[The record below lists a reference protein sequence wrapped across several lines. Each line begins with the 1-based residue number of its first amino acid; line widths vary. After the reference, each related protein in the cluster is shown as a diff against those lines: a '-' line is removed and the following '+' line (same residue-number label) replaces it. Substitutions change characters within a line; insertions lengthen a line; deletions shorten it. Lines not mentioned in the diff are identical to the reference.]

1 MKNVDFNEIKKI
13 LLERKLPDYDDFFE
27 VLNEV
32 TESLENEDES
42 YRPKNDD
49 GKCGSLID
57 FQNEDRLT
65 LVIPDL
71 HARPDFL
78 LNILS
83 ADVRKII
90 NENES
95 DLLFC
100 GNEKTEGAE
109 SGKTVFEMVQNDL
122 IRLVFL
128 GDILHSENNRIRWYQ
143 IEEEFEQKQYSG
155 EKMCIEMG
163 EGLSLLFCLCRLKSI
178 FPKNIHILKGNHENI
193 LNKTG
198 DGDFGFKKFVDEGE
212 MCRLFVQNYYGDDI
226 LFLIHCFE
234 KELPL
239 VYVSKNVVVS
249 HAEPKISF
257 SRKEIINARKNEQII
272 YAFTWTANDEAEEG
286 SVCQIIKNLI
296 CDDEKENG
304 IQMENENQAE
314 YKTQKE
320 NENQNEND
328 YVYIAGHRPVK
339 DNFALRQGGKFI
351 QIHNVKKQNVAVVKF
366 WKKFSPENDIVS
378 VF

>member
-1 MKNVDFNEIKKI
+1 MTCVDFKEIRNI
-13 LLERKLPDYDDFFE
+13 LNQKKLPDYADFFE

-32 TESLENEDES
+32 TEVLENESEFF
-42 YRPKNDD
+42 RPKNDK

-57 FQNEDRLT
+57 FQNEDKLT
-65 LVIPDL
+65 LVVPDL

-78 LNILS
+78 LDILS
-83 ADVRKII
+83 ADVKKFVD
-90 NENES
+90 ENEI
-95 DLLFC
+95 DYLFFGKEKTDCVEC
-100 GNEKTEGAE
+100 GN
-109 SGKTVFEMVQNDL
+109 SVFEMLQNDL
-122 IRLVFL
+122 IRLVFV
-128 GDILHSENNRIRWYQ
+128 GDILHSENNRNRWYQ
-143 IEEEFEQKQYSG
+143 IEDEFEQKNYSG

-163 EGLSLLFCLCRLKSI
+163 EGLSVLFSLCRLKSS

-198 DGDFGFKKFVDEGE
+198 NGDFGFKKFVDEGE

-239 VYVSKNVVVS
+239 VFVSKNAVVS
-249 HAEPKISF
+249 HAEPKTAF
-257 SRKEIINARKNEQII
+257 SRKEIINARNNAEII
-272 YAFTWTANDEAEEG
+272 YGFTWTANGEAEEG
-286 SVCQIIKNLI
+286 SVSQIIKNLVY
-296 CDDEKENG
+296 DEKNKCETA
-304 IQMENENQAE
+304 NENPCE
-314 YKTQKE
+314 K
-320 NENQNEND
+320 D
-328 YVYIAGHRPVK
+328 YVYLAGHRPVK
-339 DNFALRQGGKFI
+339 DNFELRQGGKFI

>member
-1 MKNVDFNEIKKI
+1 MTCADFKEIRNI
-13 LLERKLPDYDDFFE
+13 LNQKKLPDYADFFE

-32 TESLENEDES
+32 TEVLENESEFF
-42 YRPKNDD
+42 RPKNDK

-57 FQNEDRLT
+57 FQNEDKLT
-65 LVIPDL
+65 LVVPDL

-95 DLLFC
+95 DFLFC
-100 GNEKTEGAE
+100 GTENTEGAE

-122 IRLVFL
+122 IRLVFV
-128 GDILHSENNRIRWYQ
+128 GDILHSENNRNRWYQ
-143 IEEEFEQKQYSG
+143 IEDEFEQKNYSG

-163 EGLSLLFCLCRLKSI
+163 EGLSVLFSLCRLKSS

-198 DGDFGFKKFVDEGE
+198 NGDFGFKKFVDEGE

-239 VYVSKNVVVS
+239 VFVSKNAVVS
-249 HAEPKISF
+249 HAEPKTAF
-257 SRKEIINARKNEQII
+257 SRKEIINARNNAEII
-272 YAFTWTANDEAEEG
+272 YGFTWTANGEAEEG
-286 SVCQIIKNLI
+286 SVGQIIKNLV
-296 CDDEKENG
+296 CETEKNKCETA
-304 IQMENENQAE
+304 NENPCE
-314 YKTQKE
+314 K
-320 NENQNEND
+320 D
-328 YVYIAGHRPVK
+328 YVYLAGHRPVK
-339 DNFALRQGGKFI
+339 DNFELRQGGKFI

>member
-1 MKNVDFNEIKKI
+1 MTCFDFNIIKNI
-13 LLERKLPDYDDFFE
+13 LLEKKLPDYDDFFE

-32 TESLENEDES
+32 TEVLENEDES

-49 GKCGSLID
+49 EKCGSLID
-57 FQNEDRLT
+57 FQNEDKLT
-65 LVIPDL
+65 LVVPDL

-78 LNILS
+78 LDILS
-83 ADVRKII
+83 ADVKKFVD
-90 NENES
+90 ENEL
-95 DLLFC
+95 DFLFC
-100 GNEKTEGAE
+100 GKSRTDCVKCGN
-109 SGKTVFEMVQNDL
+109 SVFEMLQNDL
-122 IRLVFL
+122 IRLVFV
-128 GDILHSENNRIRWYQ
+128 GDILHSENNRNRWYQ
-143 IEEEFEQKQYSG
+143 IEDEFEQKNYSG

-163 EGLSLLFCLCRLKSI
+163 EGLSVLFSLCRLKAS

-198 DGDFGFKKFVDEGE
+198 NGDFGFKKFVDEGE

-239 VYVSKNVVVS
+239 VFVSKNAVVS
-249 HAEPKISF
+249 HAEPKTAF
-257 SRKEIINARKNEQII
+257 SRKEIINARNNAEII
-272 YAFTWTANDEAEEG
+272 YGFTWTANGEAEEG
-286 SVCQIIKNLI
+286 SVGQIIKNLV
-296 CDDEKENG
+296 CDAEKETEIENKDE
-304 IQMENENQAE
+304 IQTEFENENVNQD
-314 YKTQKE
+314 E
-320 NENQNEND
+320 NN
-328 YVYIAGHRPVK
+328 YVYLAGHRPVK
-339 DNFALRQGGKFI
+339 DNFELRQGGKFI

>member
-1 MKNVDFNEIKKI
+1 MTCVDFKEIRNI
-13 LLERKLPDYDDFFE
+13 LNQKKLPDYADFFE

-32 TESLENEDES
+32 TEVLENESEFF
-42 YRPKNDD
+42 RPKNDK

-57 FQNEDRLT
+57 FQNEDKLT
-65 LVIPDL
+65 LVVPDL

-78 LNILS
+78 LDILS
-83 ADVRKII
+83 ADVKKFVD
-90 NENES
+90 ENEI
-95 DLLFC
+95 DYLFFGKEKTDCVEC
-100 GNEKTEGAE
+100 GN
-109 SGKTVFEMVQNDL
+109 SVFEMLQNDL
-122 IRLVFL
+122 IRLVFV
-128 GDILHSENNRIRWYQ
+128 GDILHSENNRNRWYQ
-143 IEEEFEQKQYSG
+143 IEDEFEQKNYSG

-163 EGLSLLFCLCRLKSI
+163 EGLSVLFSLCRLKAS

-198 DGDFGFKKFVDEGE
+198 NGDFGFKKFVDEGE

-239 VYVSKNVVVS
+239 VFVSKNAVVS
-249 HAEPKISF
+249 HAEPKTAF
-257 SRKEIINARKNEQII
+257 SRKEIINARNNAEII
-272 YAFTWTANDEAEEG
+272 YGFTWTANGEAEEG
-286 SVCQIIKNLI
+286 SVGQIRKKLVG
-296 CDDEKENG
+296 DAEKETEIENKDE
-304 IQMENENQAE
+304 IQTEFENENVNQD
-314 YKTQKE
+314 E
-320 NENQNEND
+320 NN
-328 YVYIAGHRPVK
+328 YVYLAGHRPVK
-339 DNFALRQGGKFI
+339 DNFELRQGGKFI

>member
-1 MKNVDFNEIKKI
+1 MTCVDFKEIRNI
-13 LLERKLPDYDDFFE
+13 LNQKKLPDYADFFE

-32 TESLENEDES
+32 TEVLENESEFF
-42 YRPKNDD
+42 RPKNDK

-57 FQNEDRLT
+57 FQNEDKLT
-65 LVIPDL
+65 LVVPDL

-78 LNILS
+78 LDILS
-83 ADVRKII
+83 ADVKKFLD
-90 NENES
+90 ENEL
-95 DLLFC
+95 DFLFC
-100 GNEKTEGAE
+100 VKSRTDCVKCGN
-109 SGKTVFEMVQNDL
+109 SVFEMLQNDL
-122 IRLVFL
+122 IRLVFV
-128 GDILHSENNRIRWYQ
+128 GDILHSENNRNRWYQ
-143 IEEEFEQKQYSG
+143 IEDEFEQKNYSG

-163 EGLSLLFCLCRLKSI
+163 EGLSVLFSLCRLKAS

-198 DGDFGFKKFVDEGE
+198 NGDFGFKKFVDEGE

-239 VYVSKNVVVS
+239 VFVSKNAVVS
-249 HAEPKISF
+249 HAEPKTAF
-257 SRKEIINARKNEQII
+257 SRKEIINARNNAEII
-272 YAFTWTANDEAEEG
+272 YGFTWTANGEAEEG
-286 SVCQIIKNLI
+286 SVGQIIKNLV
-296 CDDEKENG
+296 CETEKNKCETA
-304 IQMENENQAE
+304 NENPCE
-314 YKTQKE
+314 K
-320 NENQNEND
+320 D
-328 YVYIAGHRPVK
+328 YVYLAGHRPVK
-339 DNFALRQGGKFI
+339 DNFELRQGGKFI

>member
-1 MKNVDFNEIKKI
+1 MTCADFKEIRNI
-13 LLERKLPDYDDFFE
+13 LNQKKLPDYADFFE

-32 TESLENEDES
+32 TEVLENESEFF
-42 YRPKNDD
+42 RPKNDK

-57 FQNEDRLT
+57 FQNEDKLT
-65 LVIPDL
+65 LVVPDL

-78 LNILS
+78 LDILS
-83 ADVRKII
+83 ADVKKFVD
-90 NENES
+90 ENEL
-95 DLLFC
+95 DFLFC
-100 GNEKTEGAE
+100 GKSRTDCVKCGN
-109 SGKTVFEMVQNDL
+109 SVFEMLQNDL
-122 IRLVFL
+122 IRLVFV
-128 GDILHSENNRIRWYQ
+128 GDILHSENNRNRWYQ
-143 IEEEFEQKQYSG
+143 IEDEFEQKNYSG

-163 EGLSLLFCLCRLKSI
+163 EGLSVLFSLCRLKSS

-198 DGDFGFKKFVDEGE
+198 NGDFGFKKFVDEGE

-239 VYVSKNVVVS
+239 VFVSKNAVVS
-249 HAEPKISF
+249 HAEPKTAF
-257 SRKEIINARKNEQII
+257 SRKEIINARNNAEII
-272 YAFTWTANDEAEEG
+272 YGFTWTANGEAEEG
-286 SVCQIIKNLI
+286 SVGQIIKNLV
-296 CDDEKENG
+296 CDAEKETEIENKDE
-304 IQMENENQAE
+304 IQTEFENENVNQD
-314 YKTQKE
+314 E
-320 NENQNEND
+320 NN
-328 YVYIAGHRPVK
+328 YVYLAGHRPVK
-339 DNFALRQGGKFI
+339 DNFELRQGGKFI

>member
-1 MKNVDFNEIKKI
+1 MTCVDFKEIRNI
-13 LLERKLPDYDDFFE
+13 LNQKKLPDYADFFE

-32 TESLENEDES
+32 TEVLENESEFF
-42 YRPKNDD
+42 RPKNDK

-57 FQNEDRLT
+57 FQNEDKLT
-65 LVIPDL
+65 LVVPDL

-100 GNEKTEGAE
+100 ANENTEGAE

-122 IRLVFL
+122 IRLVFV

-143 IEEEFEQKQYSG
+143 IEEEFEQKNYSG

-163 EGLSLLFCLCRLKSI
+163 EGLSVLFSLCRLKSS

-198 DGDFGFKKFVDEGE
+198 NGDFGFKKFVDEGE

-239 VYVSKNVVVS
+239 VFVSKNAVIS
-249 HAEPKISF
+249 HAEPKTAF
-257 SRKEIINARKNEQII
+257 SRKEIINARNNAEII
-272 YAFTWTANDEAEEG
+272 YGFTWTANDEAEEG

-296 CDDEKENG
+296 CDDEKETEIENKDE
-304 IQMENENQAE
+304 IQTEFENENVNQD
-314 YKTQKE
+314 E
-320 NENQNEND
+320 NN
-328 YVYIAGHRPVK
+328 YVYLAGHRPVK
-339 DNFALRQGGKFI
+339 DNFELRQGGKFI

>member
-1 MKNVDFNEIKKI
+1 MTCVDFKEIRNI
-13 LLERKLPDYDDFFE
+13 LNQKKLPDYADFFE

-32 TESLENEDES
+32 TEVLENESEFF
-42 YRPKNDD
+42 RPKNDK

-57 FQNEDRLT
+57 FQNEDKLT
-65 LVIPDL
+65 LVVPDL

-78 LNILS
+78 LDILS
-83 ADVRKII
+83 ADVKKFLD
-90 NENES
+90 ENEL
-95 DLLFC
+95 DFLFC
-100 GNEKTEGAE
+100 AKSRTDCVKCGN
-109 SGKTVFEMVQNDL
+109 SVFEMLQNDL
-122 IRLVFL
+122 IRLVFV
-128 GDILHSENNRIRWYQ
+128 GDILHSENNRNRWYQ
-143 IEEEFEQKQYSG
+143 IEDEFEQKNYSG

-163 EGLSLLFCLCRLKSI
+163 EGLSVLFSLCRLKAS

-198 DGDFGFKKFVDEGE
+198 NGDFGFKKFVDEGE

-239 VYVSKNVVVS
+239 VFVSKNAVVS
-249 HAEPKISF
+249 HAEPKTAF
-257 SRKEIINARKNEQII
+257 SRKEIINARNNAEII
-272 YAFTWTANDEAEEG
+272 YGFTWTANGEAEEG
-286 SVCQIIKNLI
+286 SVGQIIKNLV
-296 CDDEKENG
+296 CETEKNKCETA
-304 IQMENENQAE
+304 NENPCE
-314 YKTQKE
+314 K
-320 NENQNEND
+320 D
-328 YVYIAGHRPVK
+328 YVYLAGHRPVK
-339 DNFALRQGGKFI
+339 DNFELRQGGKFI

>member
-1 MKNVDFNEIKKI
+1 MTCFDFNIIKNI
-13 LLERKLPDYDDFFE
+13 LLEKKLPDYDDFFE

-32 TESLENEDES
+32 TEVLETEDES

-49 GKCGSLID
+49 EKCGSLID

-65 LVIPDL
+65 LVVPDL

-83 ADVRKII
+83 ADVRNIL

-100 GNEKTEGAE
+100 ENENTKGAE

-122 IRLVFL
+122 IRLVFV
-128 GDILHSENNRIRWYQ
+128 GDILHSENNRNRWYQ
-143 IEEEFEQKQYSG
+143 IEDEFEQKNYSG

-234 KELPL
+234 KGLPL
-239 VYVSKNVVVS
+239 VYVSKNVVIS
-249 HAEPKISF
+249 HAEPKITV
-257 SRKEIINARKNEQII
+257 SRKEIINEIGRAH
-272 YAFTWTANDEAEEG
+272 
-286 SVCQIIKNLI
+286 V
-296 CDDEKENG
+296 
-304 IQMENENQAE
+304 
-314 YKTQKE
+314 
-320 NENQNEND
+320 
-328 YVYIAGHRPVK
+328 
-339 DNFALRQGGKFI
+339 
-351 QIHNVKKQNVAVVKF
+351 
-366 WKKFSPENDIVS
+366 
-378 VF
+378 

>member
-1 MKNVDFNEIKKI
+1 MTCFDFNIIKNI
-13 LLERKLPDYDDFFE
+13 LLEKKLPDYDDFFE

-32 TESLENEDES
+32 TEVLENEDES

-49 GKCGSLID
+49 EKCGSLID

-65 LVIPDL
+65 LVVPDL

-95 DLLFC
+95 DFLFC
-100 GNEKTEGAE
+100 ENENTKGAE

-122 IRLVFL
+122 IRLVFV

-163 EGLSLLFCLCRLKSI
+163 EGLSLLFCLCELKSK

-198 DGDFGFKKFVDEGE
+198 NGDFGFKKFVDEGE

-239 VYVSKNVVVS
+239 VFVSKNAVVS
-249 HAEPKISF
+249 HAEPKTAF
-257 SRKEIINARKNEQII
+257 SRKEIINARNNAEII
-272 YAFTWTANDEAEEG
+272 YGFT
-286 SVCQIIKNLI
+286 
-296 CDDEKENG
+296 
-304 IQMENENQAE
+304 
-314 YKTQKE
+314 
-320 NENQNEND
+320 
-328 YVYIAGHRPVK
+328 
-339 DNFALRQGGKFI
+339 
-351 QIHNVKKQNVAVVKF
+351 
-366 WKKFSPENDIVS
+366 
-378 VF
+378 

>member
-1 MKNVDFNEIKKI
+1 MADVDLKEIRKI
-13 LLERKLPDYDDFFE
+13 LNEKKLPDYADFFD

-32 TESLENEDES
+32 IEVLENENES

-57 FQNEDRLT
+57 FQNEDKLT
-65 LVIPDL
+65 LVVPDL

-78 LNILS
+78 LNLLFS
-83 ADVRKII
+83 DVRKFLDEKEI
-90 NENES
+90 
-95 DLLFC
+95 DFLFC
-100 GNEKTEGAE
+100 ENNNKKCPEFEK
-109 SGKTVFEMVQNDL
+109 SVFEMLQNDL
-122 IRLVFL
+122 IRLVFV
-128 GDILHSENNRIRWYQ
+128 GDILHSENNRNRWYQ
-143 IEEEFEQKQYSG
+143 IEDEFEQKNYCG

-163 EGLSLLFCLCRLKSI
+163 EGLSLLFCLCKLKSS

-193 LNKTG
+193 LNRTG

-239 VYVSKNVVVS
+239 VFVSKNVVVS
-249 HAEPKISF
+249 HAEPKISV
-257 SRKEIINARKNEQII
+257 SKKEIINARKSAQII
-272 YAFTWTANDEAEEG
+272 YAFTWTANGEAEEG
-286 SVCQIIKNLI
+286 SVSQIIKNLVY
-296 CDDEKENG
+296 DDEKETEIENRDE
-304 IQMENENQAE
+304 IQTEFENENVNQD
-314 YKTQKE
+314 E
-320 NENQNEND
+320 NN
-328 YVYIAGHRPVK
+328 YVYLAGHRPVK

-366 WKKFSPENDIVS
+366 WKKFYPENDIVS

>member
-1 MKNVDFNEIKKI
+1 MTCFDFNIIKNI
-13 LLERKLPDYDDFFE
+13 LLEKKLPDYDDFFE

-32 TESLENEDES
+32 TEVLENEDES

-49 GKCGSLID
+49 EKCGSLID

-65 LVIPDL
+65 LVVPDL

-95 DLLFC
+95 DFLFC
-100 GNEKTEGAE
+100 KNEKTEGAE

-122 IRLVFL
+122 IRLVFV

-212 MCRLFVQNYYGDDI
+212 MRRLFVQNYYGDDI

-239 VYVSKNVVVS
+239 VFVSKNAVVS
-249 HAEPKISF
+249 HAEPKTAF
-257 SRKEIINARKNEQII
+257 SRKEIINARNNAEII
-272 YAFTWTANDEAEEG
+272 YGFTWTANGEAEEG
-286 SVCQIIKNLI
+286 SVGQIIKNLV
-296 CDDEKENG
+296 CDAEKETEIENKDE
-304 IQMENENQAE
+304 IQTEFENENVNQD
-314 YKTQKE
+314 E
-320 NENQNEND
+320 NN
-328 YVYIAGHRPVK
+328 YVYLAGHRPVK

>member
-32 TESLENEDES
+32 TEVLENEDES

-65 LVIPDL
+65 LVVPDL

-95 DLLFC
+95 DFLFC
-100 GNEKTEGAE
+100 KNEKTEGAE

-122 IRLVFL
+122 IRLVFV

-239 VYVSKNVVVS
+239 VFVSKNAVVS
-249 HAEPKISF
+249 HAEPKTAF
-257 SRKEIINARKNEQII
+257 SRKEIINARNNAEII
-272 YAFTWTANDEAEEG
+272 YGFTWTANGEAEEG
-286 SVCQIIKNLI
+286 SVGQIIKNLV
-296 CDDEKENG
+296 CDAEKETEIENKDE
-304 IQMENENQAE
+304 IQTEFENENVNQD
-314 YKTQKE
+314 E
-320 NENQNEND
+320 NN
-328 YVYIAGHRPVK
+328 YVYLAGHRPVK

>member
-13 LLERKLPDYDDFFE
+13 LSERKLPDYDDFFE

-32 TESLENEDES
+32 TETLENEDES

-49 GKCGSLID
+49 EKCGSLID

-65 LVIPDL
+65 LVVPDL

-100 GNEKTEGAE
+100 ANENTEGAE

-122 IRLVFL
+122 IRLVFV
-128 GDILHSENNRIRWYQ
+128 GDILHSENNRNRWYQ
-143 IEEEFEQKQYSG
+143 IEDEFEQKNYSG

-163 EGLSLLFCLCRLKSI
+163 EGLSVLFSLCRLKSS

-198 DGDFGFKKFVDEGE
+198 NGDFGFKKFVDEGE

-239 VYVSKNVVVS
+239 VFVSKNAVVS
-249 HAEPKISF
+249 HAEPKTAF
-257 SRKEIINARKNEQII
+257 SRKEIINARNNAEII
-272 YAFTWTANDEAEEG
+272 YGFTWTANGEAEEG
-286 SVCQIIKNLI
+286 SVGQIIKNLV
-296 CDDEKENG
+296 CETEKNKCETA
-304 IQMENENQAE
+304 NENPCE
-314 YKTQKE
+314 K
-320 NENQNEND
+320 D
-328 YVYIAGHRPVK
+328 YVYLAGHRPVK
-339 DNFALRQGGKFI
+339 DNFELRQGGKFI

>member
-1 MKNVDFNEIKKI
+1 MTCVDFKEIRNI
-13 LLERKLPDYDDFFE
+13 LNQKKLPDYADFFE

-32 TESLENEDES
+32 TEVLENESEFF
-42 YRPKNDD
+42 RPKNDK

-57 FQNEDRLT
+57 FQNEDKLT
-65 LVIPDL
+65 LVVPDL

-78 LNILS
+78 LDILS
-83 ADVRKII
+83 ADVKKFVD
-90 NENES
+90 ENEL
-95 DLLFC
+95 DFLFC
-100 GNEKTEGAE
+100 GKSRTDCVKCGN
-109 SGKTVFEMVQNDL
+109 SVFEMLQNDL
-122 IRLVFL
+122 IRLVFV
-128 GDILHSENNRIRWYQ
+128 GDILHSENNRNRWYQ
-143 IEEEFEQKQYSG
+143 IEDEFEQKNYSG

-163 EGLSLLFCLCRLKSI
+163 EGLSVLFSLCRLKAS

-198 DGDFGFKKFVDEGE
+198 NGDFGFKKFVDEGE

-239 VYVSKNVVVS
+239 VFVSKNAVVS
-249 HAEPKISF
+249 HAEPKTAF
-257 SRKEIINARKNEQII
+257 SRKEIINARNNAEII
-272 YAFTWTANDEAEEG
+272 YGFTWTANGEAEEG
-286 SVCQIIKNLI
+286 SVGQIIKNLV
-296 CDDEKENG
+296 CDAEKETEIENKDE
-304 IQMENENQAE
+304 IQTEFENENVNQD
-314 YKTQKE
+314 E
-320 NENQNEND
+320 NN
-328 YVYIAGHRPVK
+328 YVYLAGHRPVK
-339 DNFALRQGGKFI
+339 DNFELRQGGKFI

>member
-1 MKNVDFNEIKKI
+1 MTCFDFNIIKNI
-13 LLERKLPDYDDFFE
+13 LLEKKLPDYDDFFE

-32 TESLENEDES
+32 TEVLENEDES

-49 GKCGSLID
+49 EKCGSLID

-65 LVIPDL
+65 LVVPDL

-83 ADVRKII
+83 ADVKNIL

-95 DLLFC
+95 DFLFC
-100 GNEKTEGAE
+100 GNENTEGAE

-122 IRLVFL
+122 IRLVFV

-163 EGLSLLFCLCRLKSI
+163 EGLSLLFCLCELKSK

-234 KELPL
+234 KGLPL
-239 VYVSKNVVVS
+239 VYVSKKVVVS
-249 HAEPKISF
+249 HAEPKITV
-257 SRKEIINARKNEQII
+257 SRKEIINARKYAQVI

-296 CDDEKENG
+296 CYD
-304 IQMENENQAE
+304 ENEIEIQNENKTE
-314 YKTQKE
+314 YRTQ
-320 NENQNEND
+320 NQNEND

-378 VF
+378 VL